1 MSWRDQFHSRIVGLM
16 KIVLPMAALGILST
30 MFLFSDGFDPAK
42 AVPITTIDLQQRAED
57 QGATNATFAGVTQS
71 GDEVILLTEHTRPS
85 TTNSHVFLA
94 EDVAAEYRLS
104 SGTGI
109 DITSRQGEMNQ
120 ISNSATL
127 EGDVLVETST
137 GYVITTDALNT
148 QFDRLFAES
157 PGPVEGVG
165 PAGDLTA
172 GRMILEHNDETGTA
186 HLRFTDGV
194 KLVYEPGTPQE
205 D

>member
-1 MSWRDQFHSRIVGLM
+1 M
-16 KIVLPMAALGILST
+16 KIILPMTALGILST
-30 MFLFSDGFDPAK
+30 MFLFSDGFDPAE

-57 QGATNATFAGVTQS
+57 QGATNATFAGVTRS
-71 GDEVILLTEHTRPS
+71 GDEVLVLTERTRPS
-85 TTNSHVFLA
+85 TANPRVFLA

-109 DITSRQGEMNQ
+109 DITSLRGEMNQ

-137 GYVITTDALNT
+137 GYVITTQALNT

-157 PGPVEGVG
+157 PGPVAGMG
-165 PAGDLTA
+165 PPGDLTA
-172 GRMILEHNDETGTA
+172 GRMVLEHNDETGTA

-194 KLVYEPGTPQE
+194 KLVYEPGPIDGPQE
-205 D
+205 E

>member
-16 KIVLPMAALGILST
+16 KIILPMTALGILST
-30 MFLFSDGFDPAK
+30 MFLFSDGFDPTE

-57 QGATNATFAGVTQS
+57 QGATNATFAGVTRS
-71 GDEVILLTEHTRPS
+71 GDEVLVLTEHTRPS
-85 TTNSHVFLA
+85 SANPRVFLA
-94 EDVAAEYRLS
+94 DDVAAEYRLS

-109 DITSRQGEMNQ
+109 DITSRRGEMNQ

-137 GYVITTDALNT
+137 GYTITTDALNT

-157 PGPVEGVG
+157 PGPVAGVG
-165 PAGDLTA
+165 PPGDLTA
-172 GRMILEHNDETGTA
+172 GRMVLEHNDDTGTA

>member
-1 MSWRDQFHSRIVGLM
+1 MSWRDQFHSHIVGLM
-16 KIVLPMAALGILST
+16 KIILPMTALGLLST
-30 MFLFSDGFDPAK
+30 MFLFSDGFDPAE

-57 QGATNATFAGVTQS
+57 QGATHATFAGVTQS
-71 GDEVILLTEHTRPS
+71 GDEVLLLTEHTRPS
-85 TTNSHVFLA
+85 TTNSSIFLA

-109 DITSRQGEMNQ
+109 DITSLRGEMNQ
-120 ISNSATL
+120 TSNSAVL

-148 QFDRLFAES
+148 QFDTLFAES

-165 PAGDLTA
+165 PAGDLSA
-172 GRMILEHNDETGTA
+172 GRMVLEHNDETGTA